1 MPKVTV
7 CLPTYNRAH
16 YLREAIESVL
26 SQTFQDFELL
36 ICDNASTDET
46 SEVVKSFRDA
56 RIRYVRHS
64 RNINMPKNWVYA
76 VNESTGQYCGI
87 LSDDD
92 RWDPLFLERL
102 ITPLDE
108 NEN

>member
-64 RNINMPKNWVYA
+64 RNINRVRFV
-76 VNESTGQYCGI
+76 VNPRPRAGVHESQGTNHATAG
-87 LSDDD
+87 
-92 RWDPLFLERL
+92 
-102 ITPLDE
+102 
-108 NEN
+108 